1 MFLSNL
7 LIVKTVFPQGTGVII
22 TDRTLDRETVPVYN
36 LTVKAQD
43 VQLGADNKSSL
54 SATTSVVVYILD
66 ENDDVPIFNQSMYT
80 FHVLEN
86 AAKLHV
92 VGSVI
97 ATDEDAGP
105 NGMVTYHIFVGNS
118 RDR

>member
-1 MFLSNL
+1 M
-7 LIVKTVFPQGTGVII
+7 
-22 TDRTLDRETVPVYN
+22 YN

-43 VQLGADNKSSL
+43 GLSKAYKSSL

-66 ENDDVPIFNQSMYT
+66 ENDNAPIFNESMYT

-86 AAKLHV
+86 EAKLHL
-92 VGSVI
+92 VGSVT
-97 ATDEDAGP
+97 ATDKDAGL
-105 NGMVTYHIFVGNS
+105 NGMVTYHISAGNS

>member
-1 MFLSNL
+1 M
-7 LIVKTVFPQGTGVII
+7 
-22 TDRTLDRETVPVYN
+22 DRETISVYN

-43 VQLGADNKSSL
+43 GLSKAYKTSL

-66 ENDDVPIFNQSMYT
+66 ENDNAPIFNQSMYT

-92 VGSVI
+92 VGSVT

-105 NGMVTYHIFVGNS
+105 NGMVTYRISTGNS

>member
-1 MFLSNL
+1 M
-7 LIVKTVFPQGTGVII
+7 
-22 TDRTLDRETVPVYN
+22 YN

-43 VQLGADNKSSL
+43 GLSRAEKSSF

-66 ENDDVPIFNQSMYT
+66 ENDNVPIFNQSMYT

-86 AAKLHV
+86 AAKFHV
-92 VGSVI
+92 VGLVT
-97 ATDEDAGP
+97 ATDKDAGL
-105 NGMVTYHIFVGNS
+105 NGMVTYRISAGNS

>member
-1 MFLSNL
+1 MGE
-7 LIVKTVFPQGTGVII
+7 IT
-22 TDRTLDRETVPVYN
+22 TDRTLDRETISVYN

-43 VQLGADNKSSL
+43 GLSRADKSSF

-66 ENDDVPIFNQSMYT
+66 ENDNVPIFNQSMYT

-92 VGSVI
+92 VGSVT
-97 ATDEDAGP
+97 ATDKDAGL
-105 NGMVTYHIFVGNS
+105 NGMVTYRISAGNS

>member
-1 MFLSNL
+1 MYS
-7 LIVKTVFPQGTGVII
+7 
-22 TDRTLDRETVPVYN
+22 

-43 VQLGADNKSSL
+43 GLSRAGKSSL

-66 ENDDVPIFNQSMYT
+66 ENDNVPIFNQSMYT

-86 AAKLHV
+86 AAKSHV
-92 VGSVI
+92 VGLVT

-105 NGMVTYHIFVGNS
+105 NGMVTYRISAGNS
-118 RDR
+118 GDR